1 MLWVSYKRKTKATLL
16 LFRSFTTQSDSL
28 LPLAEQVRSV
38 GLEGSSPARSHYA
51 LMVLEATAVAAV
63 VEAALEAE
71 SIVDVVVEEPAAVG
85 KAAADTGVEVVDV
98 V

>member
-1 MLWVSYKRKTKATLL
+1 
-16 LFRSFTTQSDSL
+16 
-28 LPLAEQVRSV
+28 
-38 GLEGSSPARSHYA
+38 
-51 LMVLEATAVAAV
+51 MVLEATAVAAV